1 MFTYSN
7 RIVFDVAA
15 EIASVCVLLEGM
27 MSGLV
32 KFSVFVRVIDSVV
45 FVALRRAQKFPP
57 AVVSVDDG
65 SATALNPEFVRY
77 K

>member
-7 RIVFDVAA
+7 RIVLDVAP

-32 KFSVFVRVIDSVV
+32 KLSVFVRVIEMDV
-45 FVALRRAQKFPP
+45 FVAFRRAQKFPP
-57 AVVSVDDG
+57 ADVGVDEGSV
-65 SATALNPEFVRY
+65 TALNPEFVR
-77 K
+77 

>member
-7 RIVFDVAA
+7 RIVFDVAP

-32 KFSVFVRVIDSVV
+32 KLSVFVRVIERVV
-45 FVALRRAQKFPP
+45 DVALRRAQKFPP
-57 AVVSVDDG
+57 AVVTVDEG
-65 SATALNPEFVRY
+65 SATALNPEFVR
-77 K
+77 